1 MKRRSKSERLNE
13 IKKSDKNSDNI
24 EYIYND
30 RKEDQKKKST
40 FKIFFVLSIVNFIPQ
55 ISGLIYYVIIMEE
68 RIKITNLNIRLIFS
82 IFSVVLFSILILH
95 TKFYIHHF
103 FSILID
109 IICLIIIAVIDIKN
123 LIDNGNIAESA
134 IFLLII
140 LINEILYS
148 LSNIIAKILFLY
160 YYIST
165 FALLLYKSIFHF
177 VYLIIFSIPFIFIK
191 IYNKNREERVVF
203 LMIIEFFEEKINI
216 LIFISYMFISF
227 FYNNLFF
234 KIIDLFSP
242 NHFTISRIFEGFG
255 VFVIDLILNGVVNKI
270 DFVIKLITF
279 ILLILSS
286 FIYNE
291 FLVIN
296 ICGLASK
303 TNLFLEYNSQSE
315 NSSRNESEMSIT
327 LSIEN
332 NEENKI

>member
-191 IYNKNREERVVF
+191 IYNKNKRVVF

-255 VFVIDLILNGVVNKI
+255 IFVIDLILNGVVNKI

>member
-1 MKRRSKSERLNE
+1 
-13 IKKSDKNSDNI
+13 
-24 EYIYND
+24 
-30 RKEDQKKKST
+30 
-40 FKIFFVLSIVNFIPQ
+40 
-55 ISGLIYYVIIMEE
+55 
-68 RIKITNLNIRLIFS
+68 
-82 IFSVVLFSILILH
+82 
-95 TKFYIHHF
+95 
-103 FSILID
+103 
-109 IICLIIIAVIDIKN
+109 
-123 LIDNGNIAESA
+123 
-134 IFLLII
+134 
-140 LINEILYS
+140 
-148 LSNIIAKILFLY
+148 
-160 YYIST
+160 
-165 FALLLYKSIFHF
+165 
-177 VYLIIFSIPFIFIK
+177 
-191 IYNKNREERVVF
+191 
-203 LMIIEFFEEKINI
+203 
-216 LIFISYMFISF
+216 MFISF

-234 KIIDLFSP
+234 KKIDLFSP

-270 DFVIKLITF
+270 DFVVKLITF